1 MTIKTILIEKV
12 DILFG
17 DKLVKIWPKTNV
29 FVFVFVF
36 VFVIVFVSVCVSLSL
51 SLSVSLCASPSR
63 GPRFE
68 AGKPVQASLIRAF
81 CRHTDQYGSYTDTD
95 QY

>member
-1 MTIKTILIEKV
+1 MVQIGPE
-12 DILFG
+12 
-17 DKLVKIWPKTNV
+17 TNM

-36 VFVIVFVSVCVSLSL
+36 VFVIVFVSVSVSFFCLCL
-51 SLSVSLCASPSR
+51 SLSVPARPSR